1 MLPCRAAST
10 FPTPAFKE
18 MRHKAIDQDL
28 SWLKPARKWE
38 AVLEALA
45 TGSPQA
51 KDRGAAVLTPVQT
64 PEHVAR
70 SEKSEALREEAKV
83 GESGS
88 APGQTWDKDMFEGE
102 GWEEGVGVCLL
113 LIILCWRIS

>member
-1 MLPCRAAST
+1 
-10 FPTPAFKE
+10 

-45 TGSPQA
+45 TGSSQA
-51 KDRGAAVLTPVQT
+51 TARAAEVLTPVQT

-83 GESGS
+83 GPVDEMSFL
-88 APGQTWDKDMFEGE
+88 DDMSD
-102 GWEEGVGVCLL
+102 L
-113 LIILCWRIS
+113 

>member
-1 MLPCRAAST
+1 MLLACRAAAA
-10 FPTPAFKE
+10 FPTPAFQE

-45 TGSPQA
+45 TGSSQA
-51 KDRGAAVLTPVQT
+51 TARAAEVLTPVQT

-83 GESGS
+83 
-88 APGQTWDKDMFEGE
+88 MLH
-102 GWEEGVGVCLL
+102 LL
-113 LIILCWRIS
+113 YITTV

>member
-1 MLPCRAAST
+1 
-10 FPTPAFKE
+10 

-45 TGSPQA
+45 TGSTQA
-51 KDRGAAVLTPVQT
+51 QERALGVLTPVQT

-83 GESGS
+83 MLLCCKKNKVCFSAVCAWLKPVSFSSLSQRKRLFLSPLPGS
-88 APGQTWDKDMFEGE
+88 EAMR
-102 GWEEGVGVCLL
+102 VCM
-113 LIILCWRIS
+113 

>member
-1 MLPCRAAST
+1 
-10 FPTPAFKE
+10 

-51 KDRGAAVLTPVQT
+51 KERASAVLTPVQT

-83 GESGS
+83 
-88 APGQTWDKDMFEGE
+88 TL
-102 GWEEGVGVCLL
+102 V
-113 LIILCWRIS
+113 